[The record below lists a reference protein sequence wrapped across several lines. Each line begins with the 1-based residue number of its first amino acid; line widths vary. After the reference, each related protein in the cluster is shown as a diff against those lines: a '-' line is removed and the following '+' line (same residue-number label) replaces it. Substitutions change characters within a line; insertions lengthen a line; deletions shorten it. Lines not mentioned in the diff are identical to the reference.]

1 LGKLSVI
8 ETAIWMEIRLLQQ
21 LQDYKVLQAEVKLI
35 TCKPHLCTV
44 LDTKNGKQLFALKDQ
59 LG

>member
-21 LQDYKVLQAEVKLI
+21 LQGTAGRSQAHHLQTTSV
-35 TCKPHLCTV
+35 HSSRH
-44 LDTKNGKQLFALKDQ
+44 
-59 LG
+59 